1 MESKKIIKQI
11 QSIYD
16 RYAIPKNV
24 QRHMFSVA
32 GVAKQICE
40 NCSEKIDST
49 DLIATCL
56 IHDLGNIIKMNFT
69 SEDNIKLLDKEDIQK
84 LDYFKKKQEEFW
96 KKYGKDDNIANEL
109 IAKELG
115 ANDEIIYLLE
125 NKAIE
130 HKPLDFWKDDLSLL
144 ILAYADCRV
153 SPHGVVSMQERID
166 EYVHRNEFHKDKE
179 KMDKSK
185 EFEEFSKLMENELF
199 KKMKIKPEEI
209 NEESIK
215 KYTKEW

>member
-1 MESKKIIKQI
+1 MESKKIIRQI
-11 QSIYD
+11 QSIYE
-16 RYAIPKNV
+16 RYAIPTNV

-40 NCSEKIDST
+40 NCKDKIDST

-56 IHDLGNIIKMNFT
+56 IHDLGNIIKMNF
-69 SEDNIKLLDKEDIQK
+69 DNEEKIKLLDKNDVQRLE
-84 LDYFKKKQEEFW
+84 YFKKKQEEFW
-96 KKYGKDDNIANEL
+96 KKYGKDDNLANEL

-130 HKPLDFWKDDLSLL
+130 HKPIEFWSDDLPLL

-153 SPHGVVSMQERID
+153 SPCGVVSMQERIE
-166 EYVHRNEFHKDKE
+166 EYAHRNEFHKDKE
-179 KMDKSK
+179 KMENTKK
-185 EFEEFSKLMENELF
+185 FEEFSKLMESELF
-199 KKMKIKPEEI
+199 KKMKIKPEDI
-209 NEESIK
+209 NQESIK
-215 KYTKEW
+215 KYTQEW

>member
-11 QSIYD
+11 QSIYE
-16 RYAIPKNV
+16 RYTIPTNV
-24 QRHMFSVA
+24 RRHMFSVA

-40 NCSEKIDST
+40 NCTEKIDST

-56 IHDLGNIIKMNFT
+56 IHDLGNIIKMNLT
-69 SEDNIKLLDKEDIQK
+69 SEDKIKLLDKEDVQK

-115 ANDEIIYLLE
+115 VNDEVIYLLE

-130 HKPLDFWKDDLSLL
+130 HKPIDFWKDDLPLL

-166 EYVHRNEFHKDKE
+166 EYAHRNEFHKDKE

-185 EFEEFSKLMENELF
+185 EFEEFSKLMESELF

-215 KYTKEW
+215 KYIQEW

>member
-1 MESKKIIKQI
+1 MESKKIIRQI
-11 QSIYD
+11 HSIYE
-16 RYAIPKNV
+16 RYAIPTNV
-24 QRHMFSVA
+24 QRHMFCVA

-40 NCSEKIDST
+40 NCNEKIDFT

-69 SEDNIKLLDKEDIQK
+69 NNDKIILLDKEDIQK

-96 KKYGKDDNIANEL
+96 KKYGKNDNLANEL

-115 ANDEIIYLLE
+115 VNDEIIYLLE

-130 HKPLDFWKDDLSLL
+130 HKPIDFWKDDLPLI

-166 EYVHRNEFHKDKE
+166 EYTQRNEFYKDKE
-179 KMDKSK
+179 KMENTKK
-185 EFEEFSKLMENELF
+185 FEEFSKLMESELF
-199 KKMKIKPEEI
+199 SKLKIKPQDI
-209 NEESIK
+209 NQESIK
-215 KYTKEW
+215 KYTQEW